1 VRAKSWFKA
10 AVLTAAVIVFA
21 AARAAADAP
30 ADDLQTLQTSL
41 NSSGSTAAVREE
53 AARTLVERGSPE
65 ALDILRNSFQT
76 PDNQPAQLAIARALQ
91 LTANPDPSFIPLLG
105 DALGGNLRLTQEAA
119 AALANYRNN
128 LTVFEKLNEKLN
140 IQALPDGSRVAIAT
154 AMGSVMEQEAAR
166 SLMGVLQ
173 DQTNSEQ
180 VRAAAADA
188 LGEMTGL
195 YENGQDLQ
203 RWQLW
208 WDANKSKSKD
218 QWQADLL
225 ASLSRE
231 AKQIKPLKDDIQ
243 QLVRANYSLTSPDR
257 KESALL
263 RYLGPDPNTPEM
275 RMAGADLVAE
285 DFEDG
290 RPIPDSVHQRLR
302 ELIDD
307 SDPDVRN
314 AVIDTLGNIN
324 DQEAAP
330 ALIAQL
336 GRENDVRIR
345 LKIAAALGRM
355 NNLSAVPVLLKM
367 LDDTYFAEASAAAD
381 ALAKLGDRL
390 RQANPQL
397 AREATD
403 DLQKTLDNRSADP
416 SAGDLRVNCVAAL
429 AELADPRSLNTFL
442 LVLKPGESDAVHIA
456 ALRGLQ
462 NLKDPNSVPAIT
474 EYLKDPNPAVQLQA
488 AEALEN
494 LGNFDLADQL
504 YGMLGPPTDPHVQ
517 DAVWKDLQNIFKN
530 GSVED
535 LNIWPDHFKDD
546 PEKRLVALQALRAA
560 LVRENKDPQVVADED
575 QDIGDTLKQ
584 LTPKRLDEAVQ
595 SYKRALD
602 YWSDKGKNQPGGDAK
617 LDALVGAMLDTLLL
631 GRKYSDAADFGA
643 KQLNINK
650 EYESTVGAAL
660 LNEAARLKKAGDTDG
675 ARQLIEAALKI
686 PWPQNSHYPD
696 DLKQILDDLGA
707 PATAPAGAG

>member
-1 VRAKSWFKA
+1 VRAISWFKA

-41 NSSGSTAAVREE
+41 NSSGSTSAAREE
-53 AARTLVERGSPE
+53 AARTLVESGSPE

-105 DALGGNLRLTQEAA
+105 DALGSNIRLTQEAA
-119 AALANYRNN
+119 AALGNYRNN
-128 LTVFEKLNEKLN
+128 PTVFQKLKEKLN
-140 IQALPDGSRVAIAT
+140 IKTLPDGSRVAMVA
-154 AMGSVMEQEAAR
+154 AMGSMMEQEAAGF
-166 SLMGVLQ
+166 LIDVLQ
-173 DQTNSEQ
+173 DQTNSAQ
-180 VRAAAADA
+180 VRAAAAEA
-188 LGEMTGL
+188 LGEMTGI

-208 WDANKSKSKD
+208 WDANKGKSKD
-218 QWQADLL
+218 QWQTDLL

-243 QLVRANYSLTSPDR
+243 QLVRANYSLTSADR
-257 KESALL
+257 KEGALL

-275 RMAGADLVAE
+275 RTAGADLVAE

-290 RPIPDSVHQRLR
+290 RPIPDSVHRRLR

-330 ALIAQL
+330 ALIVQL

-355 NNLSAVPVLLKM
+355 NNLSAVPVLLRM
-367 LDDTYFAEASAAAD
+367 LDDPYFAEAAAAAD
-381 ALAKLGDRL
+381 ALAKLGGKL
-390 RQANPQL
+390 RQDNAQL

-416 SAGDLRVNCVAAL
+416 AAGDLRVNCVAGL
-429 AELADPRSLNTFL
+429 AELADPRSLNTFR
-442 LVLKPGESDAVHIA
+442 LVLKPTESDAVHIA

-488 AEALEN
+488 AEALED
-494 LGNFDLADQL
+494 LGNFDQADQL

-535 LNIWPDHFKDD
+535 LNTWPDHFKDD

-575 QDIGDTLKQ
+575 QDIGETLMKM
-584 LTPKRLDEAVQ
+584 TPKHVDEAVK
-595 SYKRALD
+595 SYRSALD
-602 YWSDKGKNQPGGDAK
+602 YWSGAGKNQPGGDAK
-617 LDALVGAMLDTLLL
+617 LDDLVGAMLDTLLY
-631 GRKYSDAADFGA
+631 GKKYQEAVDFTA
-643 KQLNINK
+643 KQLTISK
-650 EYESTVGAAL
+650 EYELTVGREIER
-660 LNEAARLKKAGDTDG
+660 EANSLKESGDTGD

-686 PWPQNSHYPD
+686 TWPENSRYPG
-696 DLKQILDDLGA
+696 DLKQRLDDLGG
-707 PATAPAGAG
+707 PATAPAG